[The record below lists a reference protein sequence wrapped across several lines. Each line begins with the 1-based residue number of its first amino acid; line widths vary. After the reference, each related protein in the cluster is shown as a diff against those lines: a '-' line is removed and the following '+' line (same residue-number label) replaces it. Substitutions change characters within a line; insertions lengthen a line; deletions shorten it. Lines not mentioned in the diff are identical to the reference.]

1 MILALGLELSDKP
14 FLWVVRPDLNNNG
27 THIHP
32 DGFEA
37 SVGSRGRMV
46 GWAPQRGGKWD
57 HFKRRD
63 QKKGGWTAWR
73 RGIKASALNWKE
85 IAMDNVKSGGASSKN
100 FEDFVKAIKEFGT
113 Y

>member
-46 GWAPQRGGKWD
+46 GWAPQREVLVHPAIACFITHCGWKLELNYGGSSWSS
-57 HFKRRD
+57 FPML
-63 QKKGGWTAWR
+63 
-73 RGIKASALNWKE
+73 ALFCRSNSE
-85 IAMDNVKSGGASSKN
+85 
-100 FEDFVKAIKEFGT
+100 
-113 Y
+113 